1 MMFQNDYPFFYFFIN
16 KGFGNFQSLTNYDF
30 LYIHDSLIQM
40 GVFIM
45 QSLKENVIEFLKNQ
59 SDDVNAEEIIEFVI
73 MNQKLAEGEK
83 DLLEGRIYTQNQA
96 KEILKAWEQ

>member
-1 MMFQNDYPFFYFFIN
+1 MMFQNDYPFFYLFIN
-16 KGFGNFQSLTNYDF
+16 KGFGNFLSLKNYDF

-40 GVFIM
+40 DVFIM

-96 KEILKAWEQ
+96 KEILKAWGQ